1 MDRNTQMV
9 KGIMNQEIIDSIIEA
24 AKNKADELL
33 MCRDKVAN
41 RKSELA
47 ILEARQAALTKELEA
62 HAEFLNQHAKD
73 KIPRMKFRS
82 GPAKNWQTHF
92 HI

>member
-1 MDRNTQMV
+1 
-9 KGIMNQEIIDSIIEA
+9 MNQEIIDSVIEA

-33 MCRDKVAN
+33 ICRDKVAN

-47 ILEARQAALTKELEA
+47 ILEARQITLNQELMA
-62 HAEFLNQHAKD
+62 HAEFLNQYAKD

-92 HI
+92 GI